1 MDPAS
6 RAVKLF
12 ESGEYDS
19 LAAAGRAVFAP
30 PSTVNDRHRGLL
42 PWSQSTH
49 PLARL
54 CRYQERVLIQYIRD
68 LQLQYAPINQ
78 AQLAVFAE
86 RLAQEREPGARL
98 GKNWVYKFVKR
109 HIDLSKGRNRP
120 LTASW
125 IEAAISDQIWGW
137 YAHVEAV
144 IHRYSI
150 QPHDQWNMDEIGYQ
164 MSHSQKEMVV
174 FNRAIGPPISIVS
187 GSIG

>member
-54 CRYQERVLIQYIRD
+54 YRYQEKVLIQYIKD

-78 AQLAVFAE
+78 AQLKIFAE

-98 GKNWVYKFVKR
+98 EKN
-109 HIDLSKGRNRP
+109 
-120 LTASW
+120 
-125 IEAAISDQIWGW
+125 
-137 YAHVEAV
+137 
-144 IHRYSI
+144 
-150 QPHDQWNMDEIGYQ
+150 
-164 MSHSQKEMVV
+164 
-174 FNRAIGPPISIVS
+174 
-187 GSIG
+187 